1 MLGIRGANLS
11 DAVRVHMRKSLFW
24 TQHFRA
30 PLIIR
35 CTHQVWNNASEKLQ
49 QMQPLRIWQ
58 VIVSRNISFFL
69 CTPQYPLKTNRRRRS
84 PARTEAFASD
94 PYFKVKTS
102 RTNKK
107 LSHHSF
113 PTQGSIFKAH
123 PSAVNNSSNT
133 NPLHLHRPSVVLLL
147 EPLILGTT
155 SRSNSNPLPRHN
167 LPSIV

>member
-1 MLGIRGANLS
+1 MLGVRGANLS
-11 DAVRVHMRKSLFW
+11 DAVRVPMRNSLFW

-30 PLIIR
+30 PLIIC
-35 CTHQVWNNASEKLQ
+35 CTHQMWNNTSEKLQ
-49 QMQPLRIWQ
+49 QMQPLRTWQ

-69 CTPQYPLKTNRRRRS
+69 CTSQYLLKTNRKRRS
-84 PARTEAFASD
+84 PARKVAFASD
-94 PYFKVKTS
+94 PYFLVKTS

-113 PTQGSIFKAH
+113 PAQGSTSKAH
-123 PSAVNNSSNT
+123 PSAVNNSNNT

-147 EPLILGTT
+147 ERLILGTT